1 MNSAVQDAIALALR
15 EQCLPN
21 DIQNTNEEA
30 SAIHQK
36 DDPSLDDNM
45 SRPAIDIRRSFNG
58 LRVGLPLISAALSTS
73 DEPDEA
79 LEQMMKLIRN
89 LSTELIGDLNGNINP
104 DDAGQK
110 SAILRTAILKCV
122 ESAAINDRLEDINE
136 KTLVTL
142 INQALCL
149 TDVSEQTGHRVS
161 NFNVHFLISTG
172 LTAKTFIDSES
183 EFKKHTKAMLDITHQ
198 AFSELLKYEI
208 DNSQLQFI
216 QQSFLVDLSALYK
229 RIAEDEIRKNKSER
243 LSLEGESLPLVNI
256 IEKRYQTYLF
266 GVVNAAIKNAEV
278 RSDDI

>member
-21 DIQNTNEEA
+21 EIEDANEEA
-30 SAIHQK
+30 SAIHQN
-36 DDPSLDDNM
+36 DSPSLDQNK

-89 LSTELIGDLNGNINP
+89 LSIELIGDLNGNINP

-110 SAILRTAILKCV
+110 SAILRTLILKSV

-142 INQALCL
+142 INQVLCL
-149 TDVSEQTGHRVS
+149 TDVTEQTGNNVS
-161 NFNVHFLISTG
+161 HFNAHYLISTG

-183 EFKKHTKAMLDITHQ
+183 EFKKHTKALLDITHQ
-198 AFSELLKYEI
+198 AFSEMLKYEI

-229 RIAEDEIRKNKSER
+229 RIVEDETRKKKAET
-243 LSLEGESLPLVNI
+243 LSSEGESLSLVKL
-256 IEKRYQTYLF
+256 IESHYKTYLC

-278 RSDDI
+278 RNDNI

>member
-21 DIQNTNEEA
+21 EIEDANKEA
-30 SAIHQK
+30 STIGQN
-36 DDPSLDDNM
+36 DSSSLDHNK
-45 SRPAIDIRRSFNG
+45 SRPEIDIRRSFNG

-104 DDAGQK
+104 DDAGKK
-110 SAILRTAILKCV
+110 SAILRTLILKSV

-136 KTLVTL
+136 KTLVSL
-142 INQALCL
+142 INQVLCL
-149 TDVSEQTGHRVS
+149 SDVTEQTGHNIS
-161 NFNVHFLISTG
+161 HFNVHYLISTG
-172 LTAKTFIDSES
+172 LTAKTFIDSEPG
-183 EFKKHTKAMLDITHQ
+183 FKKHTKALLDITHQ
-198 AFSELLKYEI
+198 AFSEMLKYEI

-229 RIAEDEIRKNKSER
+229 RIVEDEIRKKKAER
-243 LSLEGESLPLVNI
+243 LSSEGESLSLVKL
-256 IEKRYQTYLF
+256 IESHYKTYLC

-278 RSDDI
+278 RNDGI